1 MLRFWNR
8 TCLMTVF
15 ATAVL
20 LGAGATANAQDSVL
34 IKATLATHT
43 NDEDKDW
50 NTCVFAE
57 VKTAAGDLIA
67 HASGQDCNN
76 ADGTQYKD
84 GSDHQFDL
92 TIDSPGL
99 ARNLAKGFTVHM
111 WQETHGGAG
120 HDTWRFNV
128 RVILQFSSGAP
139 VLSASQDG
147 VELKSNGT
155 SDRPSVDF
163 KNSD

>member
-1 MLRFWNR
+1 MIVSSLIG
-8 TCLMTVF
+8 F
-15 ATAVL
+15 AICAS
-20 LGAGATANAQDSVL
+20 AHAQDAVL
-34 IKATLATHT
+34 IKATLSTHT

-57 VKTAAGDLIA
+57 VKTSDGDLIA

-84 GSDHQFDL
+84 GSDHSFDL

-99 ARNLAKGFTVHM
+99 SRNLAKGFTVHM

-128 RVILQFSSGAP
+128 RVILLFSSGAP
-139 VLSASQDG
+139 TLSASADN

-155 SDRPSVDF
+155 GDRPTADF
-163 KNSD
+163 KNSN

>member
-1 MLRFWNR
+1 MKR
-8 TCLMTVF
+8 TLNSISLMVVF
-15 ATAVL
+15 LMIVSAVSAPTAR
-20 LGAGATANAQDSVL
+20 AQDAVL
-34 IKATLATHT
+34 IKAILATHT

-50 NTCVFAE
+50 NTCIFAE
-57 VKTAAGDLIA
+57 VKTADGDLIA
-67 HASGQDCNN
+67 HASNQDCGN

-92 TIDSPGL
+92 AIDSPGL
-99 ARNLAKGFTVHM
+99 SRNLAKGFTVRM

-139 VLSASQDG
+139 VLSASKDG
-147 VELKSNGT
+147 VELKSRGT
-155 SDRPSVDF
+155 SDRPTVSF
-163 KNSD
+163 KNSN